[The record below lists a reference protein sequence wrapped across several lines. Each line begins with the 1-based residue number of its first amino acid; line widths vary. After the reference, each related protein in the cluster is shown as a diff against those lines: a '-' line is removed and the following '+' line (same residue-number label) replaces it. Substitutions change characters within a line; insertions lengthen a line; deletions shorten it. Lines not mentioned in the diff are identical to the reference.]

1 MFPRACPQFGDR
13 APLVLFD
20 ENDFGVRAERVP
32 RNLGPSSAQ
41 QAGQKCMVGMAAIAI
56 GKHSRSFAPTMV
68 Q

>member
-20 ENDFGVRAERVP
+20 ENEFGVCAERVP
-32 RNLGPSSAQ
+32 RNLGP
-41 QAGQKCMVGMAAIAI
+41 IW
-56 GKHSRSFAPTMV
+56 V